1 MINTLYTGELN
12 YKIAQPTEVSHR
24 AVSGEQGD
32 AIELQVLAVSR
43 ICQVP
48 VVESKVLS
56 LAAASASST
65 ASPLSLLL
73 ASIQQQQQQQQQQQN
88 FDGQSIQSHS
98 LH

>member
-24 AVSGEQGD
+24 AVNDEQGD
-32 AIELQVLAVSR
+32 TIELQVLAVSR

-65 ASPLSLLL
+65 VSPLSLLL
-73 ASIQQQQQQQQQQQN
+73 ASIQQQQQQN

-98 LH
+98 LQ